1 MIGRLERG
9 QTAPSFETVRA
20 LSAALG
26 VQVSALFGAEA
37 RSIEDERGQT
47 LERIDR
53 LLVRISDRELRRVE
67 RVLVALLT
75 GDAPR

>member
-20 LSAALG
+20 LAAALG
-26 VQVSALFGAEA
+26 VQVSALFGAETQ
-37 RSIEDERGQT
+37 SIEGERGQT

-53 LLVRISDRELRRVE
+53 LLVQMSDRELRRVE
-67 RVLVALLT
+67 RLLVALLT
-75 GDAPR
+75 DDAPR